1 MFEATLAEAS
11 VLKKVLDAIKD
22 LVTEANFDCNTE
34 GISLQ
39 AMDTSRVALVSFFLQ
54 ADGFAEYR
62 CDRSLSLGINL
73 NSLTKIMKCAN
84 SDDRVTIKA
93 DDGAATATFTFE
105 SPSSERVSQFTL
117 KLMEINQQRLGIP
130 QTDYKAT
137 VSMSSAEFQRISR
150 DLSMIG
156 DSVTLAVKKDSIL
169 FSVTGDIGEG
179 NICLRQGG
187 SADRGDV
194 TVVDCSEPV
203 TANFAL
209 KYFNNFTKATA
220 LSNTVTLQLFPG
232 LPLNVQYKMDELGFI
247 RFYLAPK
254 LDDEE
259 EEGGDM

>member
-84 SDDRVTIKA
+84 SDDKGLSFFFFHCPFFFNVFCCCCCCIHIVTIKA

-105 SPSSERVSQFTL
+105 SPSL
-117 KLMEINQQRLGIP
+117 
-130 QTDYKAT
+130 
-137 VSMSSAEFQRISR
+137 FQPFFFHS
-150 DLSMIG
+150 
-156 DSVTLAVKKDSIL
+156 
-169 FSVTGDIGEG
+169 
-179 NICLRQGG
+179 
-187 SADRGDV
+187 
-194 TVVDCSEPV
+194 
-203 TANFAL
+203 
-209 KYFNNFTKATA
+209 
-220 LSNTVTLQLFPG
+220 
-232 LPLNVQYKMDELGFI
+232 
-247 RFYLAPK
+247 FYLFFSMFVYAK
-254 LDDEE
+254 KK
-259 EEGGDM
+259 